1 MFDKMLQ
8 RYCPCS
14 FDQRIAHVKMW
25 LIYAIFYAFSLDNES
40 FLDSMKVTSHEDF
53 VGSQD
58 TPSKGF
64 VQPQLYEDEEGFV
77 EDGGVS
83 RCTVNHSN
91 QEDLVIILAW
101 KKVGFDP
108 AVGTEQAGD
117 TYWERMKEFFD
128 AHNPH
133 GNERS
138 SKSICH
144 RWRNIQS
151 DCQKWSACDD
161 PQV

>member
-1 MFDKMLQ
+1 M
-8 RYCPCS
+8 
-14 FDQRIAHVKMW
+14 
-25 LIYAIFYAFSLDNES
+25 IFCAFSLDNES
-40 FLDSMKVTSHEDF
+40 FLDSMNVTSHHQDF

-58 TPSKGF
+58 TPSEDY
-64 VQPQLYEDEEGFV
+64 VQTELDEDEEGFV
-77 EDGGVS
+77 DAGVS
-83 RCTVNHSN
+83 RRTVNYSN

-101 KKVGFDP
+101 KKVGPDP

-138 SKSICH
+138 SKSIFH
-144 RWRNIQS
+144 RWRTIQT
-151 DCQKWSACDD
+151 DCQKWSACLANVKCINPSGTNEDD
-161 PQV
+161 QVSVSNIATHI